1 MSYARMDGGRSAR
14 GGPAGQGG
22 YGAYG
27 GYRTGLL
34 WLGAGA
40 AFAVLALGLA
50 VALFGMM
57 EFDERC
63 AQGMT
68 KGPGPLVRT
77 RNQAFPPATVCEFRD
92 GDVTSVGGGALLTG
106 LLWAA
111 LLFMTACVFLA
122 LLAECFEPPLR
133 GAFASELVVPMSR
146 DEKVRRTGAA
156 FFVTGSFFLMI
167 YALAGWKLLAGP
179 SSACSAGAD
188 WGSGP
193 PRTVTYSFFPP
204 QATCQYTS
212 GMTDRINPDWLAS
225 LTAEMIAP
233 ALLAGLGFFLACRR
247 RSAERR
253 TGRPAGRPTGRPTG
267 RPADVTSA
275 DRTPAT

>member
-1 MSYARMDGGRSAR
+1 MSNARTDDR
-14 GGPAGQGG
+14 P
-22 YGAYG
+22 G
-27 GYRTGLL
+27 GYRTGPL
-34 WLGAGA
+34 WLGAGV
-40 AFAVLALGLA
+40 AFAVLGLGLV
-50 VALFGMM
+50 VALFGML

-63 AQGMT
+63 MQGMT
-68 KGPGPLVRT
+68 KGPGPLVNT

-133 GAFASELVVPMSR
+133 GAFAGELVVPMSR
-146 DEKVRRTGAA
+146 TEKVRRTGAA

-179 SSACSAGAD
+179 ASACARGAD
-188 WGSGP
+188 WGAYA

-204 QATCQYTS
+204 RATCQYAS
-212 GMTDRINPDWLAS
+212 GMTHRMNPDWFAW
-225 LTAEMIAP
+225 LTAGMIAP
-233 ALLAGLGFFLACRR
+233 ALLAGLGFVLAYRR
-247 RSAERR
+247 RRAERLA
-253 TGRPAGRPTGRPTG
+253 GAPAGRPADATG
-267 RPADVTSA
+267 A